1 MVQEA
6 LPAMAHRPVSRQRA
20 KNSFM
25 LASIALLA
33 MLLLSACGVD
43 PQTQQNTHA
52 NKAQLD
58 AQIAHAK
65 SIGVPNSMLQPIIQ
79 QENQLSN
86 TNAPM
91 SLFFDGQAGTNYYN
105 NLTQRYHMLTLQVQ
119 GMEAQA
125 TQQLDYQASENI
137 QSLENVL
144 ATRQSQQF
152 VEVKTFQ
159 NQLEQDQKQLAK
171 AQTPKDYIQIS
182 MSAVKSTL
190 ALNLMGPAYN
200 DLSTFQ
206 QDVKQLQ
213 SSHVDTTAFAQEEQQ
228 DLQAFRSAVL
238 PDDFSNLINLLQ
250 TQIQTTSDVSTQ
262 AIPYVGAAKLQQ
274 FSQDIAQLKQYGQS
288 TTPYQQ
294 KLTADQ
300 TALNNAKSIS
310 DYLNVSAQIDKD
322 ISSLQYALTAG
333 NANYLFNQYVQEVN
347 NWGNSHMYHDPV
359 DGNNYPLDYE
369 YSEQYG
375 VGLDGGAAIQYAQST
390 GQVSDYQAAV
400 SIIQN
405 NLMDLRAMESD
416 YSDKTPY
423 NQAHATDFQLMQH
436 YGVYGPNSGAVLV
449 VSFAE
454 QTLRYYV
461 NDKLI
466 RAFYIV
472 SGQYAKPSPPGFW
485 SIILKESPTVFK
497 SSEPP
502 GSAFWYPNTNIQY
515 AMEYHSDGY
524 FFHDAWWRAS
534 FGPGD
539 EFPHYDASGTTS
551 FNGNGSHGCINMASS
566 DVAWLYPQIA
576 YGTPVIL
583 Y

>member
-1 MVQEA
+1 
-6 LPAMAHRPVSRQRA
+6 MAHRPVSRQRA
-20 KNSFM
+20 KNGCI
-25 LASIALLA
+25 LACIALLA
-33 MLLLSACGVD
+33 MLLVSACGVD
-43 PQTQQNTHA
+43 PQTQQNTNS

-65 SIGVPNSMLQPIIQ
+65 SIGVPNAMLQPIIQ
-79 QENQLSN
+79 QENALGK
-86 TNAPM
+86 TNAPI

-105 NLTQRYHMLTLQVQ
+105 NLTQRYHTLIVQVQ
-119 GMEAQA
+119 GMETQA
-125 TQQLDYQASENI
+125 TQQLDYQASQNIQTLENI
-137 QSLENVL
+137 L
-144 ATRQSQQF
+144 ATRHSQNF
-152 VEVKTFQ
+152 IEVKTFQ
-159 NQLEQDQKQLAK
+159 NQLEQDQNQLAK
-171 AQTPKDYIQIS
+171 AQYPKDYIQIS

-200 DLSTFQ
+200 DLTTFQ

-213 SSHVDTTAFAQEEQQ
+213 SSHVDTTAFDQQEQQ
-228 DLQAFRSAVL
+228 DLQTFRSAVQ
-238 PDDFSNLINLLQ
+238 PNDFSSLINLLQ

-288 TTPYQQ
+288 TASYQQ
-294 KLTADQ
+294 KLTTDQ
-300 TALNNAKSIS
+300 TALNNARSIS

-322 ISSLQYALTAG
+322 ISSLQYAMTAG

-390 GQVSDYQAAV
+390 GQISDYQAAI

-405 NLMDLRAMESD
+405 NFMNLRAMESD
-416 YSDKTPY
+416 YNDKTPY
-423 NQAHATDFQLMQH
+423 NQPHTTDFQLMQH
-436 YGVYGPNSGAVLV
+436 YGVYGSNSGAVLV

-461 NDKLI
+461 NDKLV

-472 SGQYAKPSPPGFW
+472 SGQYEKPSPPGFW

-497 SSEPP
+497 SSEPK
-502 GSAFWYPNTNIQY
+502 GSAFWYPDTNIKY

-524 FFHDAWWRAS
+524 FFHDAWWRAN

-539 EFPHYDASGTTS
+539 EFPHNDASGTTS
-551 FNGNGSHGCINMASS
+551 FNDNGSHGCINMASS
-566 DVAWLYPQIA
+566 DVAWLYPQIP

>member
-1 MVQEA
+1 MT
-6 LPAMAHRPVSRQRA
+6 HHPVFRQRA
-20 KNSFM
+20 KNGFI
-25 LASIALLA
+25 LGCIALLA

-43 PQTQQNTHA
+43 PQTQQNT
-52 NKAQLD
+52 NSSKAQLD
-58 AQIAHAK
+58 TQIAHARN
-65 SIGVPNSMLQPIIQ
+65 IGVPNSMLQPIIQ
-79 QENQLSN
+79 QENQLSK
-86 TNAPM
+86 TNAPLP
-91 SLFFDGQAGTNYYN
+91 LFFDAQDGTNYYN
-105 NLTQRYHMLTLQVQ
+105 NLTQRYRTLTLQVQ
-119 GMEAQA
+119 GMETQA

-137 QSLENVL
+137 QSLENML
-144 ATRQSQQF
+144 ATRQSQNF
-152 VEVKTFQ
+152 IEAKTFQ
-159 NQLEQDQKQLAK
+159 KQLEQDQNRLAK
-171 AQTPKDYIQIS
+171 AQYPKDYIQIG
-182 MSAVKSTL
+182 MSALKSTL

-200 DLSTFQ
+200 DLTTFQ

-213 SSHVDTTAFAQEEQQ
+213 SSHVDTTAYAQEEQQ
-228 DLQAFRSAVL
+228 DLQAFRTAAQ

-288 TTPYQQ
+288 TSTYQQ

-300 TALNNAKSIS
+300 TALNNAKTIS

-322 ISSLQYALTAG
+322 IASLQIAMTVG
-333 NANYLFNQYVQEVN
+333 NANYLYNQYEQEVT
-347 NWGNSHMYHDPV
+347 NWGNAHMFHDAV

-369 YSEQYG
+369 YGQYG

-390 GQVSDYQAAV
+390 GQLSDYQAAI

-405 NLMDLRAMESD
+405 NFMDLRAMESD
-416 YSDKTPY
+416 YNDKTPY
-423 NQAHATDFQLMQH
+423 NQPHATDFQLMQH

-461 NDKLI
+461 NDKLV

-472 SGQYAKPSPPGFW
+472 SGQYEKPSPPGFW

-502 GSAFWYPNTNIQY
+502 GSAFWYPNTNIKY

-539 EFPHYDASGTTS
+539 EFPHNDASGTTS

-566 DVAWLYPQIA
+566 DVAWLYPQIP